1 MRLAIKATAKYQIVK
16 MGNLYQGNLDLDRTP
31 SFIEDATEKELV
43 YLIQE
48 NDIGITLTGTVNKH
62 DYGYSYRFGNEK
74 NLLLNQRLGLIRAK
88 QSMNAVLKHISRKG
102 CKGSFLC
109 WPYEF

>member
-1 MRLAIKATAKYQIVK
+1 MTSTPAKYQIVK

-31 SFIEDATEKELV
+31 SFIEDATEKELE

-88 QSMNAVLKHISRKG
+88 QNVNAV
-102 CKGSFLC
+102 F
-109 WPYEF
+109 